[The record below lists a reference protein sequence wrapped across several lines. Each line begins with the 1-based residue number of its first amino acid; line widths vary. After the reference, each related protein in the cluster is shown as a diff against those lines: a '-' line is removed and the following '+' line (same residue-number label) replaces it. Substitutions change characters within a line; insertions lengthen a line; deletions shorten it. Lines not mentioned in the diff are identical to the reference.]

1 MMLGVFWCVLKFPSL
16 HGLFFEHLFCPLLL
30 DAFLTSWCSLSVSC
44 MSEGGAEKL
53 MRSCVH
59 GQGLMLRGLQVD
71 DKQEPCCF
79 VGNLPQCQNLEVL
92 WFGSLSFLE
101 RALPECLCRGSQ

>member
-53 MRSCVH
+53 DEELCAWARVNAQWS
-59 GQGLMLRGLQVD
+59 
-71 DKQEPCCF
+71 
-79 VGNLPQCQNLEVL
+79 
-92 WFGSLSFLE
+92 GS
-101 RALPECLCRGSQ
+101 R